1 MGAGLCWAADERDP
15 RPEWAQFLLEVWLG
29 GGGGAEPE
37 GEGGGGRARVLIG
50 SESQDLLIS
59 SLSRQTHGRLRAP
72 RGETIPPGFQT
83 GLRFEPEEPQPSGG
97 SSTLTST
104 SPSPTPFPHPLFL

>member
-1 MGAGLCWAADERDP
+1 MIITDNLGKSSDGGGVWVGAGLCRAADEQDP

-29 GGGGAEPE
+29 WGWGAEPE

-59 SLSRQTHGRLRAP
+59 SLS
-72 RGETIPPGFQT
+72 
-83 GLRFEPEEPQPSGG
+83 
-97 SSTLTST
+97 
-104 SPSPTPFPHPLFL
+104 PTNTRKTQGPKR